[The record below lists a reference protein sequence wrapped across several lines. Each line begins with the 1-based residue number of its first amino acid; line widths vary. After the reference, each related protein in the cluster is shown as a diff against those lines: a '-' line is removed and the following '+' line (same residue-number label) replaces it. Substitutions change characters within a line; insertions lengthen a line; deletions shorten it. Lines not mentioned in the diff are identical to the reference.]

1 MLRHAGPW
9 FLSLVRY
16 LRAVLAV
23 RRGVPD
29 RAIALMRESLI
40 HIQELQDKFA
50 FVYALVPLAAAAVM
64 KNDNAWA
71 ARIIGARDAITE
83 RTGRTIVDKSGQDLR
98 EQTEREARGRLGPDR
113 WAQAYAAGRKSSID
127 ALIQDIDRARS

>member
-1 MLRHAGPW
+1 
-9 FLSLVRY
+9 VRY

-29 RAIALMRESLI
+29 HAIALMRESLI

-98 EQTEREARGRLGPDR
+98 EQTEREARARLGPDR